1 MANSDKAYIWTCQDY
16 SENEL
21 VTETFALRFKSA
33 ATALDFK
40 EVTNMLFL
48 FLTHSDNRNSKRPAR
63 QR

>member
-33 ATALDFK
+33 ATALEFK
-40 EVTNMLFL
+40 EVA
-48 FLTHSDNRNSKRPAR
+48 K
-63 QR
+63 